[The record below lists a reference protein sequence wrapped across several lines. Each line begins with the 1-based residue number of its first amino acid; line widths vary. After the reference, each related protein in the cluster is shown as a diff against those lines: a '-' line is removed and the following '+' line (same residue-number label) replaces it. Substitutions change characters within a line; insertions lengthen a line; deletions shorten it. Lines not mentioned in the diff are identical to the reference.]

1 MRELAGRVAVVTG
14 AASGIGLALAE
25 RFAAERMKV
34 ILADVDEA
42 GLAAAVEG
50 LRGCGAQAAAVP
62 ADVSRASDVEALA
75 ARAIAE
81 FGAVH
86 VVCNNAGVDT
96 GAPFAEIPLEAWDWV
111 FGVNFRG
118 VLNGCRTFLPLIREQ
133 GEGHIVNTAS
143 IAALSGFLPTGTP
156 YVASKFAVL
165 GLSENLQHELEL
177 AGEPI
182 GVSVLC
188 TAFVNTRMPDSER
201 NRPPG
206 VPSLDNHPKRQ
217 PILDYARASVANGLP
232 ASEVAAQVTD
242 AIRERR
248 FFVLPHHA
256 EAVAAVQ
263 ARLRWM
269 TDNVSPP
276 PRAGRPGLR

>member
-1 MRELAGRVAVVTG
+1 MRELGGRVAVVTG

-25 RFAAERMKV
+25 RFAVEQMKV
-34 ILADVDEA
+34 VLADVDEP
-42 GLAAAVEG
+42 GLAEAVARLRAA
-50 LRGCGAQAAAVP
+50 GAQAIGVRT
-62 ADVSRASDVEALA
+62 DVSQAEDVEELA
-75 ARAIAE
+75 ARTVAE

-96 GAPFAEIPLEAWDWV
+96 GAPFAEIPLAAWDWV

-118 VLNGCRTFLPLIREQ
+118 VLHGCRTFLPLIREQ
-133 GEGHIVNTAS
+133 GEGHIVNTGS
-143 IAALSGFLPTGTP
+143 IAGLTGFLPTGTP

-182 GVSVLC
+182 GVSILC
-188 TAFVNTRMPDSER
+188 PAFVNTKLPESER
-201 NRPPG
+201 NLPPG
-206 VPSLDNHPKRQ
+206 VPSLDDHPKRR
-217 PILDYARASVANGLP
+217 PILDYARASVAQGLP
-232 ASEVAAQVTD
+232 ADQVAAQVVD
-242 AIRERR
+242 AIREQR
-248 FFVLPHHA
+248 FFVLPHREEA
-256 EAVAAVQ
+256 EAGVL

-276 PRAGRPGLR
+276 PRAGRPGI

>member
-1 MRELAGRVAVVTG
+1 MRELTGRVAVVTG

-25 RFAAERMKV
+25 RFAAEGMQV
-34 ILADVDEA
+34 VLADVEQPALD
-42 GLAAAVEG
+42 AAVSQLQSSGARALG
-50 LRGCGAQAAAVP
+50 LHT
-62 ADVSRASDVEALA
+62 DVSRLQDVERLA
-75 ARAIAE
+75 ERTLEA

-86 VVCNNAGVDT
+86 LVCNNAGVDS
-96 GAPFAEIPLEAWDWV
+96 GAPFAEIPMEVWDWV
-111 FGVNFRG
+111 FGVNFHG
-118 VLNGCRTFLPLIREQ
+118 VLYGCRTFLPLLRQ
-133 GEGHIVNTAS
+133 QDEGHIVNTAS
-143 IAALSGFLPTGTP
+143 MAALSGFVPTATP

-188 TAFVNTRMPDSER
+188 PAFVQTNMPDSER

-206 VPSLDNHPKRQ
+206 VPALEDHPKRR
-217 PILDYARASVANGLP
+217 PIVDYARANVATGLP
-232 ASEVAAQVTD
+232 ASLVAEQVVD
-242 AIRERR
+242 AVRQRR
-248 FFVLPHHA
+248 FYVLPNPDEA
-256 EAVAAVQ
+256 EAAVR

-276 PRAGRPGLR
+276 PRAGRPGI